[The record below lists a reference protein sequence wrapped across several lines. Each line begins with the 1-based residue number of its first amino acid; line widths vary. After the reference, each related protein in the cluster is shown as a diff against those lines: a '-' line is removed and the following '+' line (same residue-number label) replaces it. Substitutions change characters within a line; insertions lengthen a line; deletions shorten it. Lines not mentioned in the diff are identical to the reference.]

1 MLMFH
6 SKTREKLNKLERKK
20 GSKKMSPN
28 TTIKYELPCRLW
40 AVDSL
45 DRRAHLDQCLLLV
58 CMLFY
63 LDSTLCVQGDRQ
75 KNNTQKREIDKL
87 YLGVKKDVF
96 PGLQLNTYKNSTRG
110 VRRLHPPDTNAE
122 QSEQQRTD
130 CHPGIT
136 KRPLQHLHVV
146 QRW

>member
-28 TTIKYELPCRLW
+28 TTIKIELPCRLW

-75 KNNTQKREIDKL
+75 KNNTQKNCTLESRRMSFLDFSLIPTRTRHAESVAASIPPTPTQSKANSSAQIAT
-87 YLGVKKDVF
+87 LG
-96 PGLQLNTYKNSTRG
+96 
-110 VRRLHPPDTNAE
+110 
-122 QSEQQRTD
+122 
-130 CHPGIT
+130 
-136 KRPLQHLHVV
+136 
-146 QRW
+146 